1 VFIRAIRGEI
11 LASPILNLKFI
22 MATKTKTKSK
32 KSTKA
37 PAASLCWFDI
47 AADDIGRA
55 KKFYSS
61 LFGWKIQPI
70 PGMPDYSHIDT
81 GGPDSSPD
89 GGLTS
94 RKCEG
99 HGITN
104 YISVASV
111 ARSAAKVEKLGGK
124 ILMPKTAVPK
134 MGYFAV
140 CLDTEKNAF
149 ALWEMSPTAK

>member
-1 VFIRAIRGEI
+1 
-11 LASPILNLKFI
+11 

-70 PGMPDYSHIDT
+70 PGLADDYLHIDT
-81 GGPDSSPD
+81 GGNDATPD

-104 YISVASV
+104 YIHVASV
-111 ARSAAKVEKLGGK
+111 NRSAAKVEKLGGK

-149 ALWEMSPTAK
+149 ALWELSPTAK

>member
-1 VFIRAIRGEI
+1 
-11 LASPILNLKFI
+11 
-22 MATKTKTKSK
+22 MAEKTKKKSK
-32 KSTKA
+32 KSTQA
-37 PAASLCWFDI
+37 PAANLIWFDI
-47 AADDIGRA
+47 AADDIARA
-55 KKFYSS
+55 KKFYTA

-70 PGMPDYSHIDT
+70 PGLADDYLHIDT
-81 GGPDSSPD
+81 GGHDASPD

-104 YISVASV
+104 YIHVASV
-111 ARSAAKVEKLGGK
+111 TRSAAKVEKLGGK

-140 CLDTEKNAF
+140 CMDTEKNAF
-149 ALWEMSPTAK
+149 ALWEVSRTAK

>member
-1 VFIRAIRGEI
+1 MFIRTIRGKI
-11 LASPILNLKFI
+11 ISLPTLNRKFI
-22 MATKTKTKSK
+22 MATKKKSK
-32 KSTKA
+32 KSPKA

-81 GGPDSSPD
+81 GGPDASPD

-111 ARSAAKVEKLGGK
+111 SKAAAKVEKLGGK

-149 ALWEMSPTAK
+149 ALWELSPTAK

>member
-1 VFIRAIRGEI
+1 
-11 LASPILNLKFI
+11 
-22 MATKTKTKSK
+22 MATKTKSK
-32 KSTKA
+32 KSTITR
-37 PAASLCWFDI
+37 AASLCWFDI
-47 AADDIGRA
+47 AADDIARA

-61 LFGWKIQPI
+61 LFGWKIAPI
-70 PGMPDYSHIDT
+70 PGMPDYLHIDT
-81 GGPDSSPD
+81 GGPQATPD

-104 YISVASV
+104 YINVASV
-111 ARSAAKVEKLGGK
+111 TRSAAKVEKLGGK

>member
-1 VFIRAIRGEI
+1 
-11 LASPILNLKFI
+11 
-22 MATKTKTKSK
+22 
-32 KSTKA
+32 
-37 PAASLCWFDI
+37 
-47 AADDIGRA
+47 
-55 KKFYSS
+55 

-81 GGPDSSPD
+81 GGPEGSPD

-111 ARSAAKVEKLGGK
+111 TRSAAKVEKLGGK